1 MQPFPVV
8 CAVACLVL
16 GAGLVRAEPY
26 VPSSDSQVVERLPLR
41 AGDPAARE
49 LAALRASWRR
59 DPADVNGAV
68 ALSAAE
74 QDALRCADGDAVRTL
89 SLNSRKNPHV

>member
-1 MQPFPVV
+1 VS
-8 CAVACLVL
+8 
-16 GAGLVRAEPY
+16 E
-26 VPSSDSQVVERLPLR
+26 LR
-41 AGDPAARE
+41 A
-49 LAALRASWRR
+49 RR
-59 DPADVNGAV
+59 DSVLAQVGNAAAPDAACATVPDPEPLLVSNTTLHDFRMILSQTAPVNGAV